1 MTISQLRI
9 AIVGNSPF
17 KNLSQENCAH
27 YLSNQSYSF
36 PGLPK
41 AARVGHLKA
50 IMSMAF
56 LQLCGATSDDN
67 VYITL
72 PLYHMSA
79 SLLGIG
85 GCIQLGNA

>member
-1 MTISQLRI
+1 MSRFYF
-9 AIVGNSPF
+9 AGHS
-17 KNLSQENCAH
+17 
-27 YLSNQSYSF
+27 
-36 PGLPK
+36 K

-56 LQLCGATSDDN
+56 LRVCGVTSDDI

-79 SLLGIG
+79 SLLGVG
-85 GCIQLGNA
+85 GCIQLGEEALKLSFDQTPAKFSAQFH